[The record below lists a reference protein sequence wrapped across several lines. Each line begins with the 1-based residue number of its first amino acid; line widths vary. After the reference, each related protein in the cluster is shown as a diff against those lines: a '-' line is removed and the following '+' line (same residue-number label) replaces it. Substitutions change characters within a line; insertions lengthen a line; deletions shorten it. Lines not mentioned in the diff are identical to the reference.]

1 MSATNR
7 GAVRSPQ
14 DYYVTPP
21 WVVRKFMDK
30 FLELEPGLNL
40 KTAKILDPCA
50 GGDEVNPMTYP
61 TVLREY
67 GANRILTLDI
77 RDDSR
82 AAGRGMDFL
91 EQPQLSYPLFDFVVS
106 NPPFKDAVSFI
117 KKGLEYVKDGGY
129 LAYLMRI
136 NLYGSDTRRLFWQT
150 EGMMPK
156 YTLVHTPRPSFI
168 KGGSDATEYAHFVWQ
183 KGYNQP
189 YSKIMVI

>member
-30 FLELEPGLNL
+30 FLELEPGLDLPNSV
-40 KTAKILDPCA
+40 IFDPCA
-50 GGDEVNPMTYP
+50 GGDELNPMTYP
-61 TVLREY
+61 TVLQEY
-67 GANRILTLDI
+67 GATAIITMDI
-77 RDDSR
+77 REDSR
-82 AAGRGMDFL
+82 AAGAGMDFL
-91 EQPQLSYPLFDFVVS
+91 KQDSGLYDKSDLVIS
-106 NPPFKDAVSFI
+106 NPPFKDAAAFI
-117 KKGLEYVKDGGY
+117 KKGLEFVKDGGY

-136 NLYGSDTRRLFWQT
+136 NLYGSDTRRPFWQT